1 MTRRITKEQIDE
13 GVQIDGSQLER
24 MSDAVAD
31 RYNNLQLEDLDKKYQ
46 HTTVVFTDGEYPL
59 NYVNYFN
66 AKNEQQT
73 TLAPNYPLDGRPVLN
88 PYRTKGYN
96 FGTLDPTVAD
106 NYIIQ
111 TNSIAF
117 AKPAII
123 INWSIH
129 IQALEAGVESPYN
142 NDFLNASGAI
152 TSDLRFIIQGKNI
165 FEQRD
170 RRYDEVILNNGGFQ
184 MDREFF
190 YGYSGVPP
198 IQVGRFPIPPGAP
211 EPPPIRGFMVE
222 NHLNIPVNEQG
233 QISFLV
239 VIPKVLPFVTGANF
253 NKRFKA
259 THTVTFLEEIQ

>member
-46 HTTVVFTDGEYPL
+46 HTTVVFTDS
-59 NYVNYFN
+59 NYFFDYTNYFN
-66 AKNEQQT
+66 AKNEPT
-73 TLAPNYPLDGRPVLN
+73 VVAPNYPLDGRPVLN
-88 PYRTKGYN
+88 TYRTKGYN
-96 FGTLDPTVAD
+96 FGSLDPTVID

-117 AKPAII
+117 NTPSII

-129 IQALEAGVESPYN
+129 IQALEEGEFSPYN
-142 NDFLNASGAI
+142 NDFLNEGGEV

-170 RRYDEVILNNGGFQ
+170 RRFDEVILNNGGFK

-190 YGYSGVPP
+190 YGFSGIPP
-198 IQVGRFPIPPGAP
+198 ISLSSFPIPPGAP

-222 NHLNIPVNEQG
+222 NHLNIPINEQG
-233 QISFLV
+233 QVSFLV
-239 VIPKVLPFVTGANF
+239 IIPKVLPFIAGENF
-253 NKRFKA
+253 LKKFKA
-259 THTVTFLEEIQ
+259 THTVTFLEEIK